1 MAKKPSMGRQKIKI
15 AKIEVKNHLQ
25 VTFSKRRSGLFK
37 KASELCTLCGVE
49 IAIIV
54 FSPGHKVFSFGH
66 PNVES
71 LIDRFLLRN
80 NTYNNPIANNSLQ
93 LVEAHRNAS
102 VRGLN
107 LQLTQIL
114 VKVEI
119 EKKRGESLDQM
130 RKNSQSQCWWEAP
143 ISQLDLQEL
152 EQLKDSVEVLKKY
165 VTNNQASKF
174 MVNETANSST
184 YFGDNGTRTTIET
197 HLKVHG
203 ILQNYT
209 FWFHHGERL
218 GEPLSESESKDE
230 HDAEV
235 EECDSEDE
243 VEELLRYLYPNLDG
257 GVTHTNCVEEDPNLV
272 AKQFYKLLSDF
283 EMDDNSFE
291 L

>member
-54 FSPGHKVFSFGH
+54 FSPARKVFSFGH

-71 LIDRFLLRN
+71 IIDRFLTRN
-80 NTYNNPIANNSLQ
+80 NSNNNPIANNSVQ

-114 VKVEI
+114 GEVEI

-130 RKNSQSQCWWEAP
+130 RKTSQSQYWWEAP

-152 EQLKDSVEVLKKY
+152 EQLKDSMEVLKKN
-165 VTNNQASKF
+165 VTNQANKF
-174 MVNETANSST
+174 MVNETANPSF
-184 YFGDNGTRTTIET
+184 FGVNGNGIFDNYDIKPPRNMVASNNP
-197 HLKVHG
+197 HNH
-203 ILQNYT
+203 N
-209 FWFHHGERL
+209 L
-218 GEPLSESESKDE
+218 GF
-230 HDAEV
+230 
-235 EECDSEDE
+235 DS
-243 VEELLRYLYPNLDG
+243 
-257 GVTHTNCVEEDPNLV
+257 
-272 AKQFYKLLSDF
+272 AAFF
-283 EMDDNSFE
+283 
-291 L
+291 